1 MHHLLYKND
10 RRLTRMKPMKPPRKT
25 WANHPPRPIKP
36 RAPDSVKRDVEA
48 KARELIESFFKP
60 AHVHPPPTDSS
71 WNYVVDIYSRWY
83 RNYFYFCS
91 KYASPGPNA
100 ISPFF
105 ETKFARMEY
114 MPTGRFNLAYYR
126 YTGQWLEVFTDL
138 SLEECLEMIEKG
150 PWFNP

>member
-1 MHHLLYKND
+1 M
-10 RRLTRMKPMKPPRKT
+10 
-25 WANHPPRPIKP
+25 
-36 RAPDSVKRDVEA
+36 
-48 KARELIESFFKP
+48 
-60 AHVHPPPTDSS
+60 
-71 WNYVVDIYSRWY
+71 DIYSRWY

-91 KYASPGPNA
+91 KYSSPGPNA

-114 MPTGRFNLAYYR
+114 MPNGRFNLAYMR

-150 PWFNP
+150 PWFHP